1 MDLDDG
7 RTIVTRLGQL
17 VAGALIV
24 FVFVVIIMV
33 ATAQQDVMSRMKTEQ
48 LSVGYNSALILER
61 NARESDRARNAWE
74 HEQRTTTEQVR
85 SDQVALDQS
94 QRQVDLAWAE
104 FGPAAAKVATL
115 GICDVSIPAN
125 IDVRARA
132 VAAAAI
138 QQCAPD
144 EPLKAAA
151 ARTFKTAGDQASQF
165 LTAVQPYLQR
175 QDKLNS
181 DNSRLAGIK
190 EQIGLRTLTLDEEK
204 AERSFSDM
212 DVLLQP
218 WMLGGKFLVQF
229 PPALLQILLSFVSG
243 LFGALLITLILIV
256 YPNNLVT
263 DKVDTHP
270 GKRIAVG
277 GMIALGVYI
286 VLLSGTAVLGSGTSS
301 DGAGTNNMAISGIA
315 VLAGMFSDKVAA
327 WLSKQ
332 ADNLFR
338 G

>member
-1 MDLDDG
+1 MDLDRG
-7 RTIVTRLGQL
+7 RALLARSGEV
-17 VAGALIV
+17 VAGGIIL

-33 ATAQQDVMSRMKTEQ
+33 ATAQQDVMSRMKAEQ

-61 NARESDRARNAWE
+61 NARESDRANATLQ
-74 HEQRTTTEQVR
+74 HEQRTTIEQVR
-85 SDQVALDQS
+85 SDQAGLDQA

-104 FGPAAAKVATL
+104 FGPVAGRIATFAV
-115 GICDVSIPAN
+115 CDVSIPSN
-125 IDVRARA
+125 PDVRARA
-132 VAAAAI
+132 VVASMIA
-138 QQCAPD
+138 QCSPD
-144 EPLKAAA
+144 ETLKPAASHALQA
-151 ARTFKTAGDQASQF
+151 AKDQAAQF
-165 LTAVQPYLQR
+165 MAVVKPYVQK
-175 QDKLNS
+175 QDQLNG

-190 EQIGLRTLTLDEEK
+190 DQLALRTLTPDEEK

-218 WMLGGKFLVQF
+218 WMVGGKFLVQF

-263 DKVDTHP
+263 EKIDAHP

-277 GMIALGVYI
+277 GMVALGVYI
-286 VLLSGTAVLGSGTSS
+286 VLLSGTAVLGSSTSS
-301 DGAGTNNMAISGIA
+301 EGAGTNNMAISGIS

-338 G
+338 Q